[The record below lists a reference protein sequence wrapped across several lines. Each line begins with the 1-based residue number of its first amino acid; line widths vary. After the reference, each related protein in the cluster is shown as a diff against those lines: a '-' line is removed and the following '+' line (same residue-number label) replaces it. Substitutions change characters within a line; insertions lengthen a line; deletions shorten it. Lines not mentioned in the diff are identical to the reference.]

1 MAKQS
6 LQETDLRVPHLGSL
20 MSHQRVAIKQAQIKQ
35 LRERYEKR
43 QEWLSIAE
51 NKMRTTYC
59 AIAKDTRELLQ
70 QIEDLQSEV
79 RSITDTL
86 TPEDYGQEI
95 TD

>member
-1 MAKQS
+1 MKKQPIKEES
-6 LQETDLRVPHLGSL
+6 LRVPHLSSL

-35 LRERYEKR
+35 LRDLYEKR
-43 QEWLSIAE
+43 QEWLSVAE

-59 AIAKDTRELLQ
+59 AIAQDTRELLQ
-70 QIEDLQSEV
+70 RIEDLQSEV

-86 TPEDYGQEI
+86 TPEDNGQKI